1 MGNGTRARVLD
12 LATRGELTIQ
22 QVDYLLDRVDDISGA
37 EAELLIDA
45 FRAENGARAGR
56 ETTEPQ
62 AKGIAGLGDRFKA
75 FAGRLRN
82 MSAEDMKRALNE
94 EYLNIESNPRYSADE
109 KVKRVIGVTA
119 AACAGVAVQPIP
131 FVEMFLF
138 TPLQCIMAWKISNI
152 RGVRVASEEQ
162 AMESLKTTMGAL
174 GLSIVTRS
182 AASTLIKVAAPG
194 VGGLI
199 SGPVI
204 YGMTY
209 GVGRVMDLYFTD
221 RAAGRTS
228 KDDDLREAYRRGRD
242 EGDRAR
248 PEEG

>member
-1 MGNGTRARVLD
+1 MRDGTRARVLD

-22 QVDYLLDRVDDISGA
+22 QVDYLLERVEDISAA
-37 EAELLIDA
+37 EAELLIEA
-45 FRAENGARAGR
+45 FRAENDARGGS
-56 ETTEPQ
+56 ETTETR

-75 FAGRLRN
+75 FASRIKS

-94 EYLNIESNPRYSADE
+94 EYLAIESNPRYTADE

-119 AACAGVAVQPIP
+119 AACATVAVQPIP
-131 FVEMFLF
+131 FVDMFFF

-152 RGVRVASEEQ
+152 RGVRVTSEAQ
-162 AMESLKTTMGAL
+162 AFESLKTTMGAL

-182 AASTLIKVAAPG
+182 AAAGLIKIAAPG

-209 GVGRVMDLYFTD
+209 GVGRVMDMYFTD
-221 RAAGRTS
+221 RAAGRC
-228 KDDDLREAYRRGRD
+228 LRGAGR
-242 EGDRAR
+242 
-248 PEEG
+248 

>member
-1 MGNGTRARVLD
+1 
-12 LATRGELTIQ
+12 
-22 QVDYLLDRVDDISGA
+22 
-37 EAELLIDA
+37 
-45 FRAENGARAGR
+45 
-56 ETTEPQ
+56 
-62 AKGIAGLGDRFKA
+62 
-75 FAGRLRN
+75 
-82 MSAEDMKRALNE
+82 MKRALNE
-94 EYLNIESNPRYSADE
+94 EYLAIESNPRYTADE

-119 AACAGVAVQPIP
+119 AACATVAVQPIP
-131 FVEMFLF
+131 FVDMFFF

-152 RGVRVASEEQ
+152 RGVRVTSEAQ
-162 AMESLKTTMGAL
+162 AFESLKTTMGAL

-182 AASTLIKVAAPG
+182 AAAGLIKIAAPG

-242 EGDRAR
+242 EGDSAR
-248 PEEG
+248 PNER